1 MAAKKKSK
9 APTKSIKNSKSS
21 SRSTRLKSTELMR
34 INEAHRKTSIGLST
48 NSKPTNKHK
57 RRSWKRYRGQ
67 GK

>member
-9 APTKSIKNSKSS
+9 APAKATTNTRSTKLKSI
-21 SRSTRLKSTELMR
+21 ELSR
-34 INEAHRKTSIGLST
+34 INDAHRRTSIGMSANT
-48 NSKPTNKHK
+48 KPTNKQK

>member
-9 APTKSIKNSKSS
+9 APAKSTINT
-21 SRSTRLKSTELMR
+21 RSTRLKSTELSS
-34 INEAHRKTSIGLST
+34 INDAHRRTSIGMSANT
-48 NSKPTNKHK
+48 KPTNKQK